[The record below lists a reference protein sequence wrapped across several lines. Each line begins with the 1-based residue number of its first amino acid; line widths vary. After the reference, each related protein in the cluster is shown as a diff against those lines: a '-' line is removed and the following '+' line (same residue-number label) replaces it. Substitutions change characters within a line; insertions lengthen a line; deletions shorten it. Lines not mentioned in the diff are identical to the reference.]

1 MAKQLI
7 TADAR
12 RSRTGILRQYLLR
25 EGLTVIAALTVLFLI
40 VRVLLPRLV
49 NAHDDILLAAAFVVV
64 LAVLAASIWLFL
76 YVRTRFK
83 AFRRQYLAARDD

>member
-49 NAHDDILLAAAFVVV
+49 NAHDDILLAA
-64 LAVLAASIWLFL
+64 SIWLFL